1 MFSIA
6 PFFIVRKHKVVL
18 YTSKVYEVS
27 DVYITVEVSFSFL
40 SVSLSLTICLSLCLS
55 LSLSLS
61 LPPSPSPLPVPQSI
75 RRTDAF
81 AELMLTKPIPLCDDI
96 KVEFYHNPRF
106 GSKVS
111 TTHTQLILV
120 HVHVYSPIVI
130 LLLHF

>member
-55 LSLSLS
+55 LSPCLFHSLPLPPLSLS
-61 LPPSPSPLPVPQSI
+61 LRVL
-75 RRTDAF
+75 D
-81 AELMLTKPIPLCDDI
+81 ELMPLLSWC
-96 KVEFYHNPRF
+96 
-106 GSKVS
+106 
-111 TTHTQLILV
+111 
-120 HVHVYSPIVI
+120 
-130 LLLHF
+130 